1 MDSAILKPGDVVRG
15 LDPKEL
21 VQLTNVSVHGQLIRL
36 QGVTTGADRHL
47 VDRYLTEQQ
56 VSSLVCERS
65 GTCRYDGDA
74 QEFLLG
80 TEAERIRTA
89 YQFDPLFAVSSSI
102 VDPLPHQIEA
112 VYEYLLKLP
121 RIRFLLAD
129 DTGAGKTI
137 MTGLLIKELKFR
149 GAIQRILII
158 TPGGLTRQW
167 QDEELGGKFGFEA
180 RLVNGATFEA
190 DPSQFSTA
198 GEAMFVTSIDFLARN
213 NACLNA
219 ASGANWD
226 LIVVDEAHK
235 LSAVE
240 YGSKVNKTA
249 RYQVVE
255 RLGTRTDHLLFLT
268 ATPHRGSKDGFRR
281 LLMLLD
287 EDIFHTD
294 KQVEERVLGNPQEL
308 AAGVRNRYVLRRL
321 KEQMVDWEGEP
332 LFRPRYTETVAYELS
347 PPEKELYD
355 AVTQYVRAQRRQTHT
370 QKRKNLNVELILM
383 VMQRRLASSLYA
395 ITRTLENRE
404 TRLTEVLSLLT
415 NPLYAGKLAQQTL
428 NGDGLPPDEASITPE
443 DYEDLDDDER
453 EKIDDRILRQVLSKD
468 PGRVA
473 EERDQ
478 VHGLVELAHSL
489 SGVTE
494 AKFEELLHVLDTSD
508 VIRDPDAK
516 LVIFTEYKDT
526 LHSLV
531 DRLKGKG
538 YTVTPIDGS
547 MDVDQ
552 RKEAQREFRRRSK
565 ILVATDAAGEGINL
579 QFCQFM
585 INWDIPW
592 NPNRLEQRMGR
603 IHRYGQKGDVH
614 VWNLVAANTR
624 EGTVLQKV
632 LTKLDVMREQL
643 GTDRV
648 YDVIS
653 DLFEGVSLVDLI
665 KQALDSDGDEAA
677 NQTERAV
684 EQASQGAAT
693 IIEDRKEAA
702 LSATVDLS
710 RARGMRDA
718 SDEQRLQP
726 LFVQRFFQRAWTRH
740 AGTIQE
746 DTKMAGIWSIST
758 APQEVIDEARMLR
771 LAVEDP
777 SRRRWTFDKALMSP
791 MAALPVPEGTR
802 LMGPG
807 NAMFDALLD
816 TVIVDARTAFTKGVV
831 LIDPSLSV
839 PQRAWLVRSTVLDSR
854 QDARVRRADERL
866 MTVIHDTEGFREL
879 SPSYFLDCV
888 PGEGPVDQVVL
899 PEVPVT
905 DVEEWTRDHVTLQ
918 QMQDA
923 TERRQTECGIVREYL
938 TKSFTQLINDLQQK
952 AEDLDAE
959 RRAGEPVDDELER
972 LDKRIAQLKTRRAD
986 RLAQLDLMENLVM
999 EHPTVLAE
1007 AIILP
1012 APQGV
1017 KEPPE
1022 TPKRGIA
1029 MQRDD
1034 EVEATAMRVAQ
1045 DYERTS
1051 GWAPKDISR
1060 DGLHYDLLSEASD
1073 GQRRFIEV
1081 KGRADDGDVMLTE
1094 PELNRLSQLG
1104 VRAWLYVVTGCKAVP
1119 VLHRIQDPG
1128 NRLRPVEL
1136 YRSVQYLVNEQDWKA
1151 RELCEQQD
1159 SPASLAGDRTESSAQ
1174 ARGDTP

>member
-1 MDSAILKPGDVVRG
+1 MGEYALKPGDVVRG
-15 LDPKEL
+15 LDPREL
-21 VQLTNVSVHGQLIRL
+21 VLLSNVSLHGQLIRL

-47 VDRYLTEQQ
+47 VDRYLTDQQ
-56 VSSLVCERS
+56 VSNLVCERS
-65 GTCRYDGDA
+65 GICRYDGNA
-74 QEFLLG
+74 EEFLLG

-137 MTGLLIKELKFR
+137 MAGLLIKELKFR
-149 GAIQRILII
+149 GAIQKVLII

-180 RLVNGATFEA
+180 RLVNGVTFDA
-190 DPSQFSTA
+190 DPNQFSSA
-198 GEAMFVTSIDFLARN
+198 GEGMFVASIDFLARN
-213 NACLNA
+213 DACLNA
-219 ASGANWD
+219 ASTVAWD

-287 EDIFHTD
+287 EDIFRTD
-294 KQVEERVLGNPQEL
+294 KQVAERVLGSPQEL

-321 KEQMVDWEGEP
+321 KEQMVDWNGEP
-332 LFRPRYTETVAYELS
+332 LFRPRYTETVAYDLT
-347 PPEKELYD
+347 PPEKQLYD
-355 AVTQYVRAQRRQTHT
+355 AVTNYVRARRKETNA
-370 QKRKNLNVELILM
+370 QKHKNVNVELILM

-395 ITRTLENRE
+395 ITQTLEKRE
-404 TRLTEVLSLLT
+404 GRLTDVLNLLN
-415 NPLYAGKLAQQTL
+415 NPLYAGKLNQKAV
-428 NGDGLPPDEASITPE
+428 NGDDLPPGEASMTSE

-453 EKIDDRILRQVLSKD
+453 ENIDDRILRQVLSAD
-468 PGRVA
+468 PVRVA
-473 EERDQ
+473 EEREQ
-478 VHGLVELAHSL
+478 VRRLVELAHSL

-494 AKFEELLHVLDTSD
+494 AKFDELLHVLDTSD
-508 VIRDPDAK
+508 VIRDPNAK

-531 DRLKGKG
+531 SRLKDKG
-538 YTVTPIDGS
+538 YTVTLIHGG

-552 RKEAQREFRRRSK
+552 RKEAQREFRRHSK

-603 IHRYGQKGDVH
+603 IHRYGQKGDVR

-624 EGTVLQKV
+624 EGAVLQRV

-653 DLFEGVSLVDLI
+653 DLFEGISLVDLI
-665 KQALDSDGDEAA
+665 QQALDGDVDEAVK
-677 NQTERAV
+677 RAQRSV
-684 EQASQGAAT
+684 EVASQGAAK

-702 LSATVDLS
+702 LSTKVDLS
-710 RARGMRDA
+710 RARMLRDA

-726 LFVQRFFQRAWTRH
+726 LFVQRFFQRAWMRN
-740 AGTIQE
+740 AGTIRE
-746 DTKMAGIWSIST
+746 DAKMPSIWSISP
-758 APQEVIDEARMLR
+758 APQKVMEAAKTMR

-777 SRRRWTFDKALMSP
+777 SRRHWTFDKTLMSP
-791 MAALPVPEGTR
+791 LASLPVPEGTR

-807 NAMFDALLD
+807 NAMFDALLG
-816 TVIVDARTAFTKGVV
+816 TVIEEAHTAFTKGVV
-831 LIDPSLSV
+831 LIDPSLSA

-854 QDARVRRADERL
+854 EDERVRKADERL
-866 MTVIHDTEGFREL
+866 MTVIHDENGFREL

-888 PGEGPVDQVVL
+888 PAGETADAVVL
-899 PEVPVT
+899 PDIPATEVE
-905 DVEEWTRDHVTLQ
+905 DWTRDHVTLQ
-918 QMQDA
+918 QMQEA
-923 TERRQTECGIVREYL
+923 MVRRRAECDTVRDYL

-952 AEDLDAE
+952 AEDLDAD

-972 LDKRIAQLKTRRAD
+972 LDRRIGQLKARRTE
-986 RLAQLDLMENLVM
+986 RLAQLGLMENLVM
-999 EHPTVLAE
+999 EHPIVLAE
-1007 AIILP
+1007 AVVLP
-1012 APQGV
+1012 APEHV
-1017 KEPPE
+1017 KQPVG

-1034 EVEATAMRVAQ
+1034 EVEAIAMQLAQ
-1045 DYERTS
+1045 DYERVH
-1051 GWAPKDISR
+1051 GWTPSDVSK
-1060 DGLHYDLLSEASD
+1060 DGLHYDLLSEATD
-1073 GQRRFIEV
+1073 GQRRYIEV

-1094 PELNRLSQLG
+1094 PELHRLAQLG
-1104 VRAWLYVVTGCKAVP
+1104 ARAWLYVVTGCKTVP
-1119 VLHRIQDPG
+1119 VLNRIQDPG
-1128 NRLRPVEL
+1128 NRLRPAEL
-1136 YRSVQYLVNEQDWKA
+1136 YRSVQYLVSEQDWKA
-1151 RELCEQQD
+1151 HVLSERGGELD
-1159 SPASLAGDRTESSAQ
+1159 SPQSSEIQ
-1174 ARGDTP
+1174 SEDQLEGGIP